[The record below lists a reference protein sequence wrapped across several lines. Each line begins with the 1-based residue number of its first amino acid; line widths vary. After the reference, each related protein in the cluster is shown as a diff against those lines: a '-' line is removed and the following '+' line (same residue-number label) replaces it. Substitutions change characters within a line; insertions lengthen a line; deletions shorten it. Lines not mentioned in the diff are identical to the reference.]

1 MTMPEIRYVCLSD
14 LHFGQETSLLTNLA
28 KASTAPDPSE
38 PSPVL
43 KGLVDCL
50 KSILKAC
57 GPKDGKPTLI
67 LNGDV
72 LDLALSPLE
81 EAAMAFER
89 FIELVMAPSAP
100 LFDKIITIAGNHD
113 HHLWQD
119 ARDTQYVNYMTSG
132 EFPPGARLPQ
142 LWNATNVFVESDP
155 LPSYFLQNLIRRFK
169 LLKDLVVPIAYPTF
183 GLLKPER
190 NRAVIFSHGHYMESI
205 YLLMS
210 DLKTLLLPGRTRPTK
225 VWDIEA
231 ENGAWID
238 FFWSAMGNA
247 GEVGE
252 GIETIYDK
260 LNAPDEVTKL
270 ICNFVK
276 TIVAKESGIP
286 DVGLMDK
293 VLFHVFSPL
302 VRFISGRERLK
313 SGEIL
318 SEEAEKGLRWFVS
331 GPLLQQIKLEFEE
344 RKEILKVDGFP
355 EVTLLFGHTHK
366 PFTRDTKFNG
376 YSGWVHT
383 YNTGGWVVD
392 TLDPE
397 PAHGGAVV
405 LIDENLEAV
414 SVRMYNET
422 GDNQKWQIVAET
434 ATRGAQNVT
443 GQLFANVDKLL
454 KTKGP
459 WQTFPDTI
467 AECVSIRREHLRNR
481 VFGSR

>member
-1 MTMPEIRYVCLSD
+1 LSD

-28 KASTAPDPSE
+28 TASAKPDASQ

-43 KGLVDCL
+43 VELVDCL
-50 KSILKAC
+50 KGILETC
-57 GPKDGKPTLI
+57 GPKEGKPTLI

-72 LDLALSPLE
+72 LDLALSPLKD
-81 EAAMAFER
+81 AAMAFER
-89 FIELVMAPSAP
+89 FIELIMPPDAP
-100 LFDKIITIAGNHD
+100 LFDKIVTIAGNHD

-119 ARDTQYVNYMTSG
+119 ARDTQYVNYITSG
-132 EFPPGARLPQ
+132 DFPPGVPLPD
-142 LWNATNVFVESDP
+142 LWNATNIFVESDP
-155 LPSYFLQNLIRRFK
+155 LPSYFLQNLIRRFEH
-169 LLKDLVVPIAYPTF
+169 LKDRVVPIAYPTF
-183 GLLKPER
+183 GLLKPEL
-190 NRAVIFSHGHYMESI
+190 NRAVLFNHGHYIESI

-210 DLKTLLLPGRTRPTK
+210 DLKTLLLPDRRRPTT

-252 GIETIYDK
+252 GMETIYDK
-260 LNAPDEVTKL
+260 LNVPDEVTK
-270 ICNFVK
+270 IISNFVK
-276 TIVAKESGIP
+276 GVIEKESGIP

-302 VRFISGRERLK
+302 VRFIADRERLK
-313 SGEIL
+313 PGEIL
-318 SEEAEKGLRWFVS
+318 SKDTEKGLRWYVS
-331 GPLLQQIKLEFEE
+331 GPLLQQIKHEFEE
-344 RKEILKVDGFP
+344 RKEILKVAGFP
-355 EVTLLFGHTHK
+355 EVTFVFGHTHK

-376 YSGWVHT
+376 FSGWVHT

-397 PAHGGAVV
+397 PTHGGAMV

-422 GDNQKWQIVAET
+422 GDNQKWQIIAEMS
-434 ATRGAQNVT
+434 ARGSNVT
-443 GQLFANVDKLL
+443 GQLLADVGELL
-454 KTKGP
+454 KIEGP

-467 AECVSIRREHLRNR
+467 AESVSIRREHLRNR